1 MKGNRSKT
9 GFQFHG
15 KLAMSRSPRPAAAG
29 RRCRVINRHR
39 AQRRF
44 GDGLIA
50 EEVKD
55 RHEAWMKHADPV
67 LSDRQIVAA
76 IHEAP
81 RPARLSR
88 RDRVAVAGA
97 QAYAQ
102 LALRCASVM
111 GPFTSSGFFCSPTAA
126 ERLKIVFRQPI
137 LLECCSLFGSWKAV
151 LRLVA
156 CGQDPGARG
165 RGQGTETLAELG
177 GVSAVAQ
184 LVFRSA
190 LTPEH
195 AEGRWTARRAFL
207 QTAPAVG
214 IRSCVILV
222 NVSRAGFGLL
232 YVVDVKSRT

>member
-1 MKGNRSKT
+1 MCFCNGA
-9 GFQFHG
+9 FH
-15 KLAMSRSPRPAAAG
+15 
-29 RRCRVINRHR
+29 
-39 AQRRF
+39 
-44 GDGLIA
+44 
-50 EEVKD
+50 VK
-55 RHEAWMKHADPV
+55 W
-67 LSDRQIVAA
+67 
-76 IHEAP
+76 
-81 RPARLSR
+81 
-88 RDRVAVAGA
+88 
-97 QAYAQ
+97 
-102 LALRCASVM
+102 
-111 GPFTSSGFFCSPTAA
+111 FFFSPTAA

-151 LRLVA
+151 LRPVA

-232 YVVDVKSRT
+232 YVVDVKSRI

>member
-1 MKGNRSKT
+1 MLFFVRKLEGRS
-9 GFQFHG
+9 
-15 KLAMSRSPRPAAAG
+15 S
-29 RRCRVINRHR
+29 
-39 AQRRF
+39 
-44 GDGLIA
+44 
-50 EEVKD
+50 
-55 RHEAWMKHADPV
+55 
-67 LSDRQIVAA
+67 
-76 IHEAP
+76 
-81 RPARLSR
+81 SR
-88 RDRVAVAGA
+88 R
-97 QAYAQ
+97 
-102 LALRCASVM
+102 LRS
-111 GPFTSSGFFCSPTAA
+111 
-126 ERLKIVFRQPI
+126 
-137 LLECCSLFGSWKAV
+137 
-151 LRLVA
+151 
-156 CGQDPGARG
+156 DPGVRG